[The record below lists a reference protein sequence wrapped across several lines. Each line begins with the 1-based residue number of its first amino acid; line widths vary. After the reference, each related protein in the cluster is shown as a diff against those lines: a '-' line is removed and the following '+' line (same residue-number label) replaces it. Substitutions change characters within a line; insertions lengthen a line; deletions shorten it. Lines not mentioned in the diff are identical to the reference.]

1 MKKFGAPTD
10 LHYFKLYSVLILV
23 AIIFML
29 FGHLLLVETHK
40 QSVCQTSVDGVL
52 GTHVCSAQPTRSGHA
67 LICQINKQ
75 TSIFFFFFV

>member
-29 FGHLLLVETHK
+29 FGHLARETHK

-52 GTHVCSAQPTRSGHA
+52 GTHVRSAQPTRLGHA

-75 TSIFFFFFV
+75 TNFILFFFV